1 VTSMDSFLQSEGGLL
16 ALLFVALAVGLAA
29 GYAIRGRGRKK
40 SLKAGTI
47 SVSESF
53 LRGLNYLI
61 HNDQDKAIQEFT
73 RAVKI
78 DSDTVET
85 YVALGNLYRSKG
97 EIERAVRVRQ
107 SIILRQGVDEGI
119 RRQAL
124 FDLALD
130 YRKGG
135 LVDRAIA
142 TFDQILKVDPSN
154 LEVYKQL
161 EWLYEET
168 RDWAKASAMRQKI
181 SKLQG
186 TDDRN
191 ILAHYYTE
199 QGKISLSRGD
209 NKRAEDFFN
218 KAIAQNI
225 NCVDAYLHLADLYL
239 AQDDFYKALSPF
251 KRLGKVA
258 PEMCYLALDRLERLK
273 LDDRQEKEILEFI
286 DSSLRGRETPFVR
299 LSIARYYY
307 SRGQKSGAL
316 AELKAA
322 LSESPRFMLARKL
335 LGVILEE
342 EHRGE
347 ESIAQYHD
355 LLALIE
361 DNPRQYQCSK
371 CGYTSSELTWKC
383 PQCLRWD
390 TIRHTDIKK

>member
-1 VTSMDSFLQSEGGLL
+1 MNSMDFFLQSGEGL
-16 ALLFVALAVGLAA
+16 ALLMITLAIGLAA

-40 SLKAGTI
+40 SLKAGGI

-61 HNDQDKAIQEFT
+61 HNDQDKAIEEFT
-73 RAVKI
+73 RAVKL

-97 EIERAVRVRQ
+97 EIERAIRVRQ
-107 SIILRQGVDEGI
+107 SIILRSGVDESI

-124 FDLALD
+124 FDLAID

-154 LEVYKQL
+154 LEVYKQM

-168 RDWAKASAMRQKI
+168 RDWARASMMRQKI

-191 ILAHYYTE
+191 VLAHYLTE
-199 QGKISLSRGD
+199 LGKVFLRKGD
-209 NKRAEDFFN
+209 TKRAEDLFN
-218 KAIAQNI
+218 KAIAQYI
-225 NCVDAYLHLADLYL
+225 DCVDAYLHLADLYL
-239 AQDDFYKALSPF
+239 AQNDFYKALSCF
-251 KRLGKVA
+251 KRLAKVA
-258 PEMCYLALDRLERLK
+258 PDICYLALERLRRLD
-273 LDDRQEKEILEFI
+273 LDDREEKEVKELI
-286 DSSLRGRETPFVR
+286 DNFLRGKETPFVR
-299 LSIARYYY
+299 LAIARYYY
-307 SRGQKSGAL
+307 SRGEKDKAL
-316 AELKAA
+316 HELEIVLKG
-322 LSESPRFMLARKL
+322 SPRFMLARKL
-335 LGVILEE
+335 MGIILEE
-342 EHRGE
+342 EHKDN
-347 ESIAQYHD
+347 ESLSQYHD

-361 DNPRQYQCSK
+361 DTPRQYQCSK

-390 TIRHTDIKK
+390 TIRRTEVEK